1 MRYKHW
7 KKFIRYLLL
16 YSPIHLLS
24 WHDSRTEQSPSPRH
38 PFTQWTPW
46 QISSELQSP
55 SFRQISWHTFLM
67 QSSFEGQ
74 FASLLQIG
82 LQNLWLQAN
91 PDGHCLFATQLEGSR
106 TQPCTAVGL
115 GRNPSLHEHRARCPT
130 TIKIGDGLN
139 YCILWLLRYYSN
151 EDISRLN

>member
-1 MRYKHW
+1 MRK
-7 KKFIRYLLL
+7 IRCIRNHLL

-130 TIKIGDGLN
+130 TVKIEDSLD
-139 YCILWLLRYYSN
+139 YRAFIILWFFIFRMM
-151 EDISRLN
+151 ISLD